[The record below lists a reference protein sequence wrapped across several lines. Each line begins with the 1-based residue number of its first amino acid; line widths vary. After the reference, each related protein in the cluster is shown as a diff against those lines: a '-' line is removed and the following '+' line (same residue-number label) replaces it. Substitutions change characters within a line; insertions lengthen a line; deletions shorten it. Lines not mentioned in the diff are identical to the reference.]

1 MASIEAC
8 QAAVQ
13 HLAELLSGVDDGVRA
28 HADART
34 VSCHLSDL
42 DTTISGRLEGGQ
54 LLDISTQPQAPSQLR
69 LTMTS
74 DDLVDLSEGRLNF
87 PRAWASGRVK
97 LDASLRD
104 LLRLRSLL

>member
-13 HLAELLSGVDDGVRA
+13 RLAELLSGVDDGVRA
-28 HADART
+28 NADART
-34 VSCHLSDL
+34 VSCRLSDL

-54 LLDISTQPQAPSQLR
+54 LLDISTQPRPPAQLR

-74 DDLVDLSEGRLNF
+74 DDLVDLTEGRLNF
-87 PRAWASGRVK
+87 PRAWASGRIK

>member
-8 QAAVQ
+8 QSAVQ
-13 HLAELLSGVDDGVRA
+13 HLAELLSGADDGVRT

-34 VSCHLSDL
+34 ISCRLTDL
-42 DTTISGRLEGGQ
+42 DTTISGRLDGGQ
-54 LLDISTQPQAPSQLR
+54 LLDISTERRPPAQLR

-74 DDLVDLSEGRLNF
+74 DDLMDLTEGRLSF
-87 PRAWASGRVK
+87 PRAWASGRIK